1 MALADWTPPT
11 KGVTPAFTS
20 GFTVELRAEV
30 LRAMARGESL
40 HAICRRPGMP
50 TPPTVYRW
58 AEKDPQF
65 GEAFHIVRREA
76 RRRRA
81 QEMLA
86 RRAARPP
93 KVKKRNCPGSVSTYS
108 EARAEAICLGL
119 IKGRSLAAICRDRG
133 MPTIV
138 TVYNWLHR
146 YPAFA
151 ADYGLSRRLQADML
165 SDRLIGLIDGAKPST
180 LRAALKHVRHRTAV
194 LSAKAWD
201 PDDRPEAAAEVGS
214 WSPSPLA
221 GEGGPARAGSD
232 EGSIDLSV

>member
-1 MALADWTPPT
+1 MALADWSPPT

-30 LRAMARGESL
+30 LRSMARGESL

-50 TPPTVYRW
+50 TPPTVYRR
-58 AEKDPQF
+58 AEKDPEF
-65 GEAFHIVRREA
+65 GEAFHIVRREV

-81 QEMLA
+81 QAVLA

-108 EARAEAICLGL
+108 EERADAVCMGL
-119 IKGRSLAAICRDRG
+119 IQGRSLASVCRDPG
-133 MPTIV
+133 MPSIA

-146 YPAFA
+146 YPEFA
-151 ADYGLSRRLQADML
+151 AAYGISRRLQADLL
-165 SDRLIGLIDGAKPST
+165 SDRLIEMGDWAGPSM
-180 LRAALKHVRHRTAV
+180 LRAALKRARHRTAV

-201 PDDRPEAAAEVGS
+201 PDDRPEAAADVGS
-214 WSPSPLA
+214 
-221 GEGGPARAGSD
+221 
-232 EGSIDLSV
+232 

>member
-1 MALADWTPPT
+1 MALVDWTPPS

-30 LRAMARGESL
+30 LRLMNQGESL
-40 HAICRRPGMP
+40 QAICRRPGMP

-81 QEMLA
+81 QEVLA
-86 RRAARPP
+86 RRAAKPP
-93 KVKKRNCPGSVSTYS
+93 KVKKRNHPGSVSTYS
-108 EARAEAICLGL
+108 EERADVICMGL
-119 IKGRSLAAICRDRG
+119 IQGRSLAAICRDPG

-151 ADYGLSRRLQADML
+151 ADYGVSRRLQADML
-165 SDRLIGLIDGAKPST
+165 NDGLLGLIDVAVKPSY
-180 LRAALKHVRHRTAV
+180 LRAALKHARHRTAV
-194 LSAKAWD
+194 LSPKAWD
-201 PDDRPEAAAEVGS
+201 PDDRPGPPADVGS
-214 WSPSPLA
+214 
-221 GEGGPARAGSD
+221 
-232 EGSIDLSV
+232 

>member
-1 MALADWTPPT
+1 MALADWSPPT
-11 KGVTPAFTS
+11 KGVTPAFAS

-30 LRAMARGESL
+30 LRLMAQGESL

-58 AEKDPQF
+58 AEKDPEF

-81 QEMLA
+81 REVLA

-93 KVKKRNCPGSVSTYS
+93 KVKKRNHPGSVSTYS
-108 EARAEAICLGL
+108 EERADAICMGL
-119 IKGRSLAAICRDRG
+119 IQGRSLAAICRDPG
-133 MPTIV
+133 MPTIM

-151 ADYGLSRRLQADML
+151 SDYGISRRLQADML
-165 SDRLIGLIDGAKPST
+165 SDGLLELVDRAKPST
-180 LRAALKHVRHRTAV
+180 LRAALKQACHRTAV
-194 LSAKAWD
+194 LSPKAWD
-201 PDDRPEAAAEVGS
+201 PDDRPEEVTHG
-214 WSPSPLA
+214 
-221 GEGGPARAGSD
+221 R
-232 EGSIDLSV
+232 